1 MPSPE
6 RIRVAVI
13 EDDPVMGGSLIQR
26 LDLEGYETLW
36 WRSGA
41 EALEGLRARRP
52 DVLVCDIR
60 LPDMNGEDV
69 FREALPDLGAAPVL
83 FVTAFAEIEQAV
95 RLIRKGADE
104 YITKPFDIEDFLA
117 RLEHLLDRR
126 APPGDS
132 PPTLGISA
140 PIREIE
146 ELLRRVADIES
157 SVLLAGESGV
167 GKEVAARFLHQIS
180 PRAEAPF
187 MAVNCAAIPSELMES
202 ELFGHERGA
211 FTGAHARHEGYA
223 ERAGRGVLFLDEVG
237 DLPLA
242 LQGKLLRLLQE
253 RVFTRLGGEGTLPF
267 AARLICSTNKDL
279 DALVEA
285 GRFRPDLYYRIN
297 VIPVVLPPLR
307 DREDDI
313 LPLIRGY
320 VARFAADFHRPVRGL
335 SVTAEAAAL
344 AYDWP
349 GNVRELRN
357 RVERAVALAETP
369 RLGAQ
374 DLFPDAG
381 HGAESSE
388 MPTLNEVRDLAE
400 RRHIR
405 QALKRTGGQI
415 AVAAELLG
423 ISRTTLWEKMR
434 KLGLNAEEMR

>member
-1 MPSPE
+1 MPSPD
-6 RIRVAVI
+6 RVCVAVI
-13 EDDPVMGGSLIQR
+13 EDDPIMGGSLIQR

-36 WRSGA
+36 WANGA
-41 EALEGLRARRP
+41 EALAGLRARRP

-60 LPDMNGEDV
+60 LPDMSGEDV

-83 FVTAFAEIEQAV
+83 FITAFAEIEQAV

-117 RLEHLLDRR
+117 RLEHLLARR

-146 ELLRRVADIES
+146 ELLRRVADVES

-167 GKEVAARFLHQIS
+167 GKEVAARFLHRIS

-237 DLPLA
+237 DLPLS

-253 RVFTRLGGEGTLPF
+253 RVFTRLGGKEMLPF
-267 AARLICSTNKDL
+267 AARLVCSTNKDL

-285 GRFRPDLYYRIN
+285 GRFRSDLYYRIN

-320 VARFAADFHRPVRGL
+320 VARFVADFRRPVRGL
-335 SVTAEAAAL
+335 SATAEEAAL

-357 RVERAVALAETP
+357 RVERAVALAKTP

-381 HGAESSE
+381 HSAESSE

-415 AVAAELLG
+415 AIAAELLG

-434 KLGLNAEEMR
+434 KLGLSAEETR